1 MGQFWHSALPA
12 HALSQSS
19 DLIFSLFGFKVDSM
33 LIPND
38 HDHDSMFADPS
49 YEHISWMT
57 TLHGVG
63 SIIESLIGTTL
74 RV

>member
-1 MGQFWHSALPA
+1 
-12 HALSQSS
+12 
-19 DLIFSLFGFKVDSM
+19 M

-38 HDHDSMFADPS
+38 HDHDSVFADPS